1 VQRLSTSW
9 WGTQNPATSLGEG
22 LNATIIAPMAS
33 PRATLIPL
41 SGTRYRLANSAT
53 SDPPSASKQQV
64 DSEEGPSFALSEE
77 NHSAIIEQL

>member
-1 VQRLSTSW
+1 
-9 WGTQNPATSLGEG
+9 
-22 LNATIIAPMAS
+22 
-33 PRATLIPL
+33 L

-53 SDPPSASKQQV
+53 SAPPSASKQQV